1 MMSKWASYSV
11 ASRTHKCNN
20 DMHDTDMCLDQI
32 LSASHLGE
40 SMFGITVAV
49 TSYESMFP
57 RRSKVQIYSKTPTR
71 LTLNP
76 KYLYVK
82 LQVNTSTV
90 QPQSGCM
97 FGRYT

>member
-1 MMSKWASYSV
+1 MMSKWATYSV

-49 TSYESMFP
+49 T
-57 RRSKVQIYSKTPTR
+57 
-71 LTLNP
+71 
-76 KYLYVK
+76 
-82 LQVNTSTV
+82 
-90 QPQSGCM
+90 
-97 FGRYT
+97 